1 MCFAWQGR
9 FLATELTGN
18 PPPVI
23 LIMKSATYSSKISV
37 YLLALSSTQIIKI
50 HLKSDRN
57 GPYNVSWTILYSFKA
72 CNLMWYK
79 KYRLGILTSGGYYVS
94 FFLLKNFF
102 SVYLCIYFNL
112 QYCIGFAIHW
122 LESAMGVH
130 VFLILNP
137 PSTSLPT
144 PSLWVIPVHQ
154 PRVPC
159 IMHRTWTGDSFHIW

>member
-94 FFLLKNFF
+94 FFLLKKFF

-112 QYCIGFAIHW
+112 QYCIGFAIH
-122 LESAMGVH
+122 
-130 VFLILNP
+130 
-137 PSTSLPT
+137 
-144 PSLWVIPVHQ
+144 
-154 PRVPC
+154 
-159 IMHRTWTGDSFHIW
+159 